1 MVKIIGRK
9 QFKYTYNLWNV
20 NWINYASLC
29 RGRNRILIRILL
41 ALPIL
46 SFDILRVVLT
56 FETILVDLYRMY
68 RTDKLYFNYFKR
80 GYKPYVLQE
89 YYRTVNLD

>member
-1 MVKIIGRK
+1 MVKIKGRK

-20 NWINYASLC
+20 SWINYAPLC
-29 RGRNRILIRILL
+29 RGKNRILIRILL

-46 SFDILRVVLT
+46 SFDVLRIILT
-56 FETILVDLYRMY
+56 FETIFVDLYRMY

-89 YYRTVNLD
+89 YCRTVNLN